1 MRHTTQTATTP
12 WSIHPYLATTSRN
25 DFDSFCLSRIAVSL
39 IIWVHHKI
47 NANNIL
53 ICNLYMSITFNITKE
68 GVVDVVNIPGTEIS
82 AYLLQKLLAEKLK
95 SK

>member
-1 MRHTTQTATTP
+1 
-12 WSIHPYLATTSRN
+12 
-25 DFDSFCLSRIAVSL
+25 
-39 IIWVHHKI
+39 
-47 NANNIL
+47 
-53 ICNLYMSITFNITKE
+53 MSITFNITKE